1 MLVLLAAVVHLAA
14 TPQDA
19 ALSAIYSGP
28 TKPAV
33 VRRTNRAG
41 AYATVLTSGG
51 RMEGYPITDAILV
64 ERFSFGWQ
72 ALDVLNSRCRL
83 DAHRLDS
90 LTESTLMRGMPKPRD
105 DRPCRGPD
113 SLRDAGPRDDVVA
126 VRSMMRGPLTP
137 YVVVSG
143 NWAMGEWYGGGGGES
158 LYHKRDGRWHLV
170 ESGGGAMGVDYVRKF
185 GVPQSDWCKFGIF
198 DAKGC

>member
-143 NWAMGEWYGGGGGES
+143 NWAMGGVVRRWRRRVS
-158 LYHKRDGRWHLV
+158 LSQTRRPLASRRKRRWCDGRGLRAQIRRSAIGLV
-170 ESGGGAMGVDYVRKF
+170 QVRHF
-185 GVPQSDWCKFGIF
+185 
-198 DAKGC
+198 